1 MHTFFEDYYVASNM
15 ALILSGDFDAQQVM
29 PILEKAFS
37 RIRSG
42 NAPKQEKVMLPP
54 FNGRETMKGK
64 DSRFPLLRRWGLV
77 SGCFGQPR
85 GPGSPLNIA
94 VNLLENNAN
103 GTGLSG
109 QTDGGT

>member
-1 MHTFFEDYYVASNM
+1 MYGDFIGGQVMDTLMARYFGPHPYAYPIIGSTKNLKNPRLTEMHKFFEDYYVASNM

-54 FNGRETMKGK
+54 
-64 DSRFPLLRRWGLV
+64 S
-77 SGCFGQPR
+77 
-85 GPGSPLNIA
+85 
-94 VNLLENNAN
+94 
-103 GTGLSG
+103 
-109 QTDGGT
+109 TDGRQ